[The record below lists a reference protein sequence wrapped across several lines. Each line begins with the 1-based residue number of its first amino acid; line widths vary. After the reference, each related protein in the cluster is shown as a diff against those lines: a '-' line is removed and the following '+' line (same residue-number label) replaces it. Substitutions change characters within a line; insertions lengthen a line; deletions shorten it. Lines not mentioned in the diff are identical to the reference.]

1 MDVYC
6 TLLTPTAIHYQCPVC
21 WFDRRTKMTCTSQY
35 GKDKRI
41 VRSRVPGTHLHG
53 NPFQDRENRIEH
65 RTSHCYHSSVRD
77 VNIIID
83 DKTRRFDFPPNHKKK
98 VRFYDIDEIL
108 EDEAK
113 IDLDNTLANK

>member
-1 MDVYC
+1 MDVHC
-6 TLLTPTAIHYQCPVC
+6 TLLTPTAIHYECPVC
-21 WFDRRTKMTCTSQY
+21 WFDRRTKRTCTSQY

-53 NPFQDRENRIEH
+53 NPFSDRENRIEH
-65 RTSHCYHSSVRD
+65 RTSHCLHSSVRD
-77 VNIIID
+77 VHIIID
-83 DKTRRFDFPPNHKKK
+83 DKTRRFDFPANHKKS

-113 IDLDNTLANK
+113 IDLDNTLVN